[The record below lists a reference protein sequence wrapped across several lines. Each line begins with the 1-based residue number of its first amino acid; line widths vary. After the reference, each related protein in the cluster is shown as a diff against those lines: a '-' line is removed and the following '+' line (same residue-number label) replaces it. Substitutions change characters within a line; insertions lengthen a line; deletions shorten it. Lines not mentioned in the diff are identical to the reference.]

1 MAASRKRTR
10 IEDSDDESQSDRESP
25 SPTRS
30 PPSCGMIF
38 LSIKAARLQQQ
49 KANDARKELRAAQRQ
64 IADITNQDDTA
75 PKRGRK
81 KRKMVHGGSDEE
93 TKEVKNLAHKFT
105 MMKLLW
111 IPDFKKTANTKV
123 DDQYNPLERFEN
135 AASKGGVLPF
145 FWGINDVQFHVAM
158 GTQRSNAAGR
168 VRRECGPEIFDCTTA
183 DLSTSESRRDKF
195 RKQIG
200 YVEDAEGKSH
210 YEAFNV
216 DLLHKDYNGSFDIK
230 TVFRGAALHLA
241 FAGLTRGPK
250 AVTAMKTADKPIQAT
265 GKCSPNFGTLITVL
279 PAALPQPVRWAASAD
294 TEPTPRGAETGIN
307 WQADFEKYIAY
318 LQNGLDKRKAS
329 VLKIFHCSLA
339 ATEGGEDHAD
349 KDVMD
354 LLNADEEEVP
364 EGAE

>member
-1 MAASRKRTR
+1 
-10 IEDSDDESQSDRESP
+10 
-25 SPTRS
+25 
-30 PPSCGMIF
+30 
-38 LSIKAARLQQQ
+38 
-49 KANDARKELRAAQRQ
+49 
-64 IADITNQDDTA
+64 
-75 PKRGRK
+75 
-81 KRKMVHGGSDEE
+81 
-93 TKEVKNLAHKFT
+93 
-105 MMKLLW
+105 MKLLW

-135 AASKGGVLPF
+135 AASKVQGELADLLETLEVSRGGNAFRV
-145 FWGINDVQFHVAM
+145 FHVAM

-241 FAGLTRGPK
+241 FADLTRGPK

-265 GKCSPNFGTLITVL
+265 GKCVSQLWHLDHSTPGCIAAAGILI
-279 PAALPQPVRWAASAD
+279 RWAASAD
-294 TEPTPRGAETGIN
+294 TELTPRGAETGIN
-307 WQADFEKYIAY
+307 WQGDFEKYIAY

-339 ATEGGEDHAD
+339 ATEGGEDHA
-349 KDVMD
+349 
-354 LLNADEEEVP
+354 E
-364 EGAE
+364 

>member
-1 MAASRKRTR
+1 MAKGQDLDYTLL
-10 IEDSDDESQSDRESP
+10 
-25 SPTRS
+25 
-30 PPSCGMIF
+30 CGT
-38 LSIKAARLQQQ
+38 SIKAARLQQQ

-135 AASKGGVLPF
+135 AASKVQGEWADLLETLPEKF
-145 FWGINDVQFHVAM
+145 HGEVMRSEWFVREFHVAM

-265 GKCSPNFGTLITVL
+265 GKCVSQLWHLDHSTPGCI
-279 PAALPQPVRWAASAD
+279 AAAGILVRWAASAD